1 MIKKA
6 MIMAAGVGSRL
17 EPLSSI
23 VPKPLVPLA
32 NVPAMD
38 ILVNHLKSFGIKDI
52 IANTYYKAED
62 IKNHYNQNNYGINF
76 CFIKEEELSGT
87 AGGVKKCEFF
97 FDKNEDFIVMSGDGL
112 TDIDINEAYKSHKN
126 SNAIATIV
134 LKEVPNDEI
143 HKYGIVV
150 PDTNGYVKSF
160 QEKPQLSEAKS
171 NLANTGI
178 YIFKYDIF
186 NHIPQNTFYDFAKNV
201 FPSLLKQG
209 LNINTFIHKGYWSD
223 IGSLNQYHQSNI
235 DILNNKIK
243 SVKAKT
249 NITATGA
256 FIIGNNSVISGS
268 TSIDGYC
275 LIGNNCS
282 IGKNTKITNSILW
295 DNVIISDDV
304 MIKDS
309 IILTGTRIEKSINH
323 QIVSEN
329 QLKEHT
335 IVGV

>member
-38 ILVNHLKSFGIKDI
+38 ILVNHLISFGIKDI
-52 IANTYYKAED
+52 IANTYFKAED
-62 IKNHYNQNNYGINF
+62 IQNHYKQNNFGINF

-97 FDKNEDFIVMSGDGL
+97 FDKDEDFIVMSGDGL
-112 TDIDINEAYKSHKN
+112 TDIDINAAYKSHKN

-186 NHIPQNTFYDFAKNV
+186 NHIPQNIFYDFAKNV
-201 FPSLLKQG
+201 FPALLSSSLK
-209 LNINTFIHKGYWSD
+209 INTYLHRGYWSD
-223 IGSLNQYHQSNI
+223 IGSLNQYHQSNT
-235 DILNNKIK
+235 DILNNLVK
-243 SVKAKT
+243 SFFVETNKT
-249 NITATGA
+249 ETGA
-256 FIIGNNSVISGS
+256 YIKGNNSIISNSAVIDGYCIIGNN
-268 TSIDGYC
+268 C
-275 LIGNNCS
+275 KIGRNVH
-282 IGKNTKITNSILW
+282 IENSILW
-295 DNVIISDDV
+295 DNINIEDNITV
-304 MIKDS
+304 KNS
-309 IILTGTRIEKSINH
+309 IILTGTRIGNSVNH

-329 QLKEHT
+329 KLKEHT
-335 IVGV
+335 LARV